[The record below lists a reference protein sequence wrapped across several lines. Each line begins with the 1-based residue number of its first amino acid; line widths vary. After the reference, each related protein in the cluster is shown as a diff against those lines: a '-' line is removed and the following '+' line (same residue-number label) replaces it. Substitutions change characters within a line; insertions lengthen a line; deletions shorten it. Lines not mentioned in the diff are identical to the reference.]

1 MKYKDGVIVSMT
13 KMIGNSPVHLSAS
26 GEVMEAMAIAD
37 ALSLK
42 ISGKEIVVTS
52 LLDGVHSKNSLHY
65 SGNAFDI
72 RVWIYTEKQKKTLF
86 YKLKRELGINFD
98 VVDEQDHLH
107 IEYDPL

>member
-13 KMIGNSPVHLSAS
+13 KMMGNSPVHLSAS
-26 GEVMEAMAIAD
+26 GEVMNAMAIAD

-65 SGNAFDI
+65 KGEAFDI
-72 RVWIYTEKQKKTLF
+72 RVWIYTEKQKKALF
-86 YKLKRELGINFD
+86 YQLKKKLGINWD
-98 VVDEQDHLH
+98 IIDEQDHIHL
-107 IEYDPL
+107 ENDPL